1 MRKKYLSALLF
12 GALLF
17 ASAGTFTSCKD
28 YDDDIN
34 NLQEQINTVKTD
46 LESLKSTVEGLDGVK
61 TLSYADGMLIIETG
75 KGTKVEVPVPSAT
88 GVTTVEL
95 KDNVLYVDGKEAG
108 KVEIAEGEAVKVE
121 VKEDGKLYINGEV
134 QDLEIGSKV
143 VVVDNGNGTYTMTVD
158 GESYVLPKASAS
170 IYSVELAENV
180 VYNGYFTQK
189 YLTSTEVTIL
199 KTIDKYGIN
208 WGTAAEDLAEW
219 TGPKGAVKKG
229 QLLLGAINTLDVT
242 VTPKNAD
249 LTQAKLTL
257 VDMNGK
263 EAPATVTPSV
273 KENDDMLTGSRAASV
288 DGTWTLTITPTA
300 TAEEMATAYAGT
312 NNDGD
317 AENLKYA
324 LAVDGVVMTD
334 YNFVIDTWTDS
345 QVQNN
350 EEKVVTF
357 GSPKFFIGE
366 IGGVTGHYADVPL
379 GESKL
384 VYKDPAV
391 YDVQVDIAPESIED
405 ASLLGVTVDKST
417 NTLVVSDKAAN
428 DASGKIRLNV
438 TLLGVN
444 GLVSETKTIEI
455 DNFTGTTVDE
465 KQTIGTTEYV
475 MTASKDANAQNI
487 IIDMEDVFS
496 SLSAEQ
502 STDLSA
508 AWSKGDLFSSALS
521 VKYFASLEDAKAM
534 QKEIKLNDQTSGS
547 RVKSIKYAV
556 ITIADRSYGEFKS
569 TVKEGKYDLDLTL
582 STSKGEIK
590 KVVAPINITL
600 PTFESIFTKV
610 NDNFWTDNE
619 RTVRMNGDGKI
630 KLGTIFA
637 SDLFDGSTNAN
648 VIKFESL
655 KYTDADG
662 KTQDFASSSVEGT
675 GTEKDITKSNAYV
688 NAEGQIVDNTLDA
701 VAYYQFGSTELKVKT
716 SFTVKVKSLF
726 EGAELIYYT
735 KADTPSADGAVVNA
749 DNTILGGTKAGA
761 GLALKYEGAELA
773 MNSLGGSALYPF
785 TDGTT
790 TNRGVISG
798 ITIAYEDTPASVTLV
813 DTKQVKLE
821 MSVNYN
827 SSTLKATT
835 GGRGYAGITIGGEDN
850 YLAAG
855 QAAEL
860 VVKFTDKAGVV
871 TTAKIKIQKVK

>member
-134 QDLEIGSKV
+134 QNLEIGSKV

-158 GESYVLPKASAS
+158 GTSYVLPKASAS
-170 IYSVELAENV
+170 IYSVELV
-180 VYNGYFTQK
+180 KDGVYNGYFTQD
-189 YLTSTEVTIL
+189 YLTTSSN
-199 KTIDKYGIN
+199 IDQYGIN

-324 LAVDGVVMTD
+324 LAVDGVVMTGYD
-334 YNFVIDTWTDS
+334 FVIDTWTAS

-350 EEKVVTF
+350 EEKVVNF
-357 GSPKFFIGE
+357 SSPKFFVGE
-366 IGGVTGHYADVPL
+366 IGGVSGRYSNVPL

-417 NTLVVSDKAAN
+417 NTLVVSEKAAN

-444 GLVSETKTIEI
+444 GLVSETKTIQI
-455 DNFTGTTVDE
+455 NNFTGTTVDE

-508 AWSKGDLFSSALS
+508 AWSKGDLFSSALN

-556 ITIADRSYGEFKS
+556 ITIADRNYAEFKS

-619 RTVRMNGDGKI
+619 RTVRMDGDGKI

-648 VIKFESL
+648 VVKFESL

-662 KTQDFASSSVEGT
+662 ETQDFASSPVKGT
-675 GTEKDITKSNAYV
+675 ATEDAITKSSAYV
-688 NAEGQIVDNTLDA
+688 NAEGQIVDKTLDA

-735 KADTPSADGAVVNA
+735 KADTPSTDGAVVNA

-785 TDGTT
+785 DDGAITS
-790 TNRGVISG
+790 RGVISG
-798 ITIAYEDTPASVTLV
+798 ITIAYQDDNRQSLISS
-813 DTKQVKLE
+813 DQVKLE

-835 GGRGYAGITIGGEDN
+835 GGRGYAGITIGEPNN

-871 TTAKIKIQKVK
+871 TTAKIKIQKVN